1 MTDEQKRILVDVN
14 IFIDILERRM
24 NWQNSLAVVSAVDR
38 KLFKGYVSAAT
49 QMILYFRRARIRDD
63 TVARKEVRDILV
75 SFKTVD
81 LGEDILEKS
90 FDDKRF
96 DDVED
101 AVQFHSALKS
111 AEIIV
116 TRNKHD
122 YRRVSGEIEVLDP
135 EELIKKYKVKTRS

>member
-1 MTDEQKRILVDVN
+1 M
-14 IFIDILERRM
+14 
-24 NWQNSLAVVSAVDR
+24 
-38 KLFKGYVSAAT
+38 SAAT
-49 QMILYFRRARIRDD
+49 KLILYFRRARIRDD
-63 TVARKEVRDILV
+63 AVARKEVRYILL

-81 LGEDILEKS
+81 LDEDILEKS

-116 TRNKHD
+116 TRNKAD
-122 YRRVSGEIEVLDP
+122 YRRVFGEIEVLDP
-135 EELIKKYKVKTRS
+135 EELIKKYKVKTRSTS